1 MVDLESIDR
10 TLGSFLH
17 IGDIINTQPDHMIL
31 MVHLDITFQYYN
43 NFVRLYGKHVPQH
56 QLKSINIQRASL

>member
-17 IGDIINTQPDHMIL
+17 IATERDQPDHMIL
-31 MVHLDITFQYYN
+31 MVHLDITFQY
-43 NFVRLYGKHVPQH
+43 FISFPSFFLR
-56 QLKSINIQRASL
+56 